1 MSCACALM
9 AIALS
14 WSATSQAVIDVPA
27 PDSLPVTTAV
37 VLRPVALRPMAP
49 RQEVRIGGD
58 TTKRQ
63 KAVVLSDWY
72 GRRLT
77 IHRYGSYLMLPLF
90 VAQYFL
96 GQELLSQKEGVW
108 DGTRREPIDE
118 SLRNTHQA
126 VAIGV
131 GTLFVVNTTTGL
143 WNLWEIRN
151 DGGSTRRTLHVLSM
165 LGADA
170 GFVAVGIMGSNAVEG
185 NPADA
190 RAHRN
195 VAFASMGL
203 ATIGVSLMW
212 F

>member
-1 MSCACALM
+1 VSCACALM

-14 WSATSQAVIDVPA
+14 LSVSSQAVVDVPA
-27 PDSLPVTTAV
+27 PDSLS
-37 VLRPVALRPMAP
+37 VLRPVARRPVP
-49 RQEVRIGGD
+49 PGPGPWIVSQD
-58 TTKRQ
+58 TTKRA
-63 KAVVLSDWY
+63 KAVVVSDWY
-72 GRRLT
+72 VRRLT
-77 IHRYGSYLMLPLF
+77 IHRYGSYVMLPLF
-90 VAQYFL
+90 VAQFLL
-96 GQELLSQKEGVW
+96 GQELLAQKEGVW
-108 DGTRREPIDE
+108 DGTRREPIDAD
-118 SLRNTHQA
+118 LRSAHKA

-131 GTLFVVNTTTGL
+131 GSLFVVNTTTGL

-195 VAFASMGL
+195 VALASMGL

>member
-14 WSATSQAVIDVPA
+14 WSAASQAVIDVPA
-27 PDSLPVTTAV
+27 PDSFPIP
-37 VLRPVALRPMAP
+37 RPVALRPLPTGTTP
-49 RQEVRIGGD
+49 RIAIGD

-77 IHRYGSYLMLPLF
+77 IHRYGSYVMLPLF
-90 VAQYFL
+90 VAQYLL
-96 GQELLSQKEGVW
+96 GKELLEQKEGVW

-118 SLRNTHQA
+118 GLRNTHQA

-195 VAFASMGL
+195 VALASMGL

>member
-1 MSCACALM
+1 VSCSCALM

-14 WSATSQAVIDVPA
+14 WSAASQAVIDVPE
-27 PDSLPVTTAV
+27 PDSLTIP
-37 VLRPVALRPMAP
+37 RPVALRPLPP
-49 RQEVRIGGD
+49 RPVPRLAIGD

-63 KAVVLSDWY
+63 KAVVLSEWY

-77 IHRYGSYLMLPLF
+77 IHRYGSYVMLPLF
-90 VAQYFL
+90 VAQYLL
-96 GQELLSQKEGVW
+96 GQELLNQKEGVW

-118 SLRNTHQA
+118 NLRNAHQA

-131 GTLFVVNTTTGL
+131 GALFVVNTTTGL
-143 WNLWEIRN
+143 WNLWEIRK

-195 VAFASMGL
+195 VALASMGL

>member
-1 MSCACALM
+1 MTCACVMM

-14 WSATSQAVIDVPA
+14 WSAASQPVVDVPE
-27 PDSLPVTTAV
+27 PDSLSVP
-37 VLRPVALRPMAP
+37 RPVALRRLPVRDVP
-49 RQEVRIGGD
+49 RIAIGD

-63 KAVVLSDWY
+63 KAVVVSDWY

-77 IHRYGSYLMLPLF
+77 IHRYGSYVMLPLF
-90 VAQYFL
+90 IAQYLL

-118 SLRNTHQA
+118 NLRNAHQA

-151 DGGSTRRTLHVLSM
+151 DGGSSRRTWHVLSM

-170 GFVAVGIMGSNAVEG
+170 GFVAVGIMGSNAVDG

-195 VAFASMGL
+195 VALASMGL